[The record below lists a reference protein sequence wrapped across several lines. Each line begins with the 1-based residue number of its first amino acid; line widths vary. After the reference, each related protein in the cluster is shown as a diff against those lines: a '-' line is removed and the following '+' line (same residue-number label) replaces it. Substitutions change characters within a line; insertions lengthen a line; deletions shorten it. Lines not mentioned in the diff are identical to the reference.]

1 MTPRSTTELKP
12 PAGNGSRALLRRG
25 RASRL
30 FDQFA
35 ITLSG
40 LCLVHCVVSALLL
53 AMLASS
59 GSALMSPVIHEAG
72 LVFAIILGAA
82 SLGPGL
88 LRENDR
94 LPGAIGL
101 VGVAIMATGLAFHS
115 TDLEILCTIVG
126 VALVALAHGLSY
138 QPHAA

>member
-1 MTPRSTTELKP
+1 MTPHSTPDAIKP
-12 PAGNGSRALLRRG
+12 DSGNVPLAMLRRG
-25 RASRL
+25 RASGL

-40 LCLVHCVVSALLL
+40 LCLVHCVVSGLLL
-53 AMLASS
+53 AMLAAS

-72 LVFAIILGAA
+72 LVVAIILGAA

-88 LRENDR
+88 LRANDR

-101 VGVAIMATGLAFHS
+101 VGIAIMATGLAFHS

-126 VALVALAHGLSY
+126 VALVALAHGLS
-138 QPHAA
+138 